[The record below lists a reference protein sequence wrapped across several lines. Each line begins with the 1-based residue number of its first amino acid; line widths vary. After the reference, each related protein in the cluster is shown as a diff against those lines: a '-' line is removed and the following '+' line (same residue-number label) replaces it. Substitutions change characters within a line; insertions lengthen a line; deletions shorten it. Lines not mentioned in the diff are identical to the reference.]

1 MAYDNENGTGM
12 VMPVGPMGYSGGG
25 WGAPFGGGFGG
36 GMFGGDISSLVV
48 LFLFFMLFNNG
59 NWGGNNGNNF
69 IPYVVGNQTAYS
81 DVQRGFDQS
90 AIMGGINSIST
101 NLCNGFA
108 GVNQGVANG
117 FAQAE
122 ISANARQIADL
133 QQAFA
138 AQTATTA
145 AINGVT
151 SQLAQCCCENRLAT
165 ANLNSTII
173 SENCADREAL
183 NNVGRDILAQNTA
196 NTNALLNTINGGIQ
210 SIKDQMCAD
219 NIDAKNDEIAQLR
232 QRLYMSDLAASQN
245 AQTATIQAGQRALAN
260 EVESFVRPQ
269 INPAYIVPNP
279 YACYYGNNNNC
290 GCGCGCNG

>member
-36 GMFGGDISSLVV
+36 GMFGGDFSSLVV

-69 IPYVVGNQTAYS
+69 IPYMVGNQTAYS

-108 GVNQGVANG
+108 GMNQGVASG

-151 SQLAQCCCENRLAT
+151 SQLAQCCCDNRLAT

-183 NNVGRDILAQNTA
+183 NNVGRDIIANQNAGVQRIVDNDNA
-196 NTNALLNTINGGIQ
+196 NYRQIYEWLCQKELRDEQRENAN
-210 SIKDQMCAD
+210 
-219 NIDAKNDEIAQLR
+219 LR
-232 QRLYMSDLAASQN
+232 QQLQMADLRASQN

-260 EVESFVRPQ
+260 EVEQYVLPTPR
-269 INPAYIVPNP
+269 PAYIVQNPNCCP
-279 YACYYGNNNNC
+279 QN
-290 GCGCGCNG
+290 GCGCMNGFAN